1 MPYRRK
7 FCGVYLYGKMCL
19 ENEAG
24 KQTAFLPSMFPYA
37 HVRYRLKGGEF
48 AKRPRVR
55 CRKSVN
61 SCDWRKY
68 LAGEG
73 RVIAKMNATRI
84 QMMLFWAKPISN
96 RFFLFFSVSVLLN
109 SFPWLTINVFFSMT
123 HWSHLMLLNI
133 SRGRPVSWRKSLPI
147 FSEVC
152 GKLNSGIKFPLS
164 ISLQYFHGSQLM
176 GSWFLLLMKGPHH
189 RLV

>member
-1 MPYRRK
+1 MHALKRTDYCSLSLFEINYLPSQIRRKWILLYIQLMPYRRK
-7 FCGVYLYGKMCL
+7 FCRVYLYGKMCS

-48 AKRPRVR
+48 AKRPRVWGR
-55 CRKSVN
+55 RSVN

-109 SFPWLTINVFFSMT
+109 SFPWLTINVFFLWLT
-123 HWSHLMLLNI
+123 GLT
-133 SRGRPVSWRKSLPI
+133 
-147 FSEVC
+147 
-152 GKLNSGIKFPLS
+152 
-164 ISLQYFHGSQLM
+164 
-176 GSWFLLLMKGPHH
+176 
-189 RLV
+189 